1 MPAPGTNRRTFLA
14 GLAGAAAMPLVAQGQ
29 QTPTPVIGF
38 LHSGSAEQNADRLT
52 AYRKGLNEA
61 GFVEGQNVTIE
72 FRWAAGRNDKLQELA
87 GDLVRRRVAVIA
99 TPGSTLA
106 AVVAKAAT
114 TSIPIVFA
122 VGADP
127 VALGLVASFNRPGGN
142 VTGITSLNA
151 EIAAK
156 RFGLIRQLVPQAVRY
171 FALVN
176 PTDPVLAEPFTKDV
190 QAGAATIGIHI
201 EIMRASTEREIERA
215 FANFPRQSGG
225 VLVFGPDAFFYSRRT
240 QIAALAVQ
248 HAVPTIFDGR
258 DYVEAGGMA
267 SYGADFDNLMRLAG
281 GYTGSIL
288 RGEKP
293 ANLPVVRSTK
303 YELVINLK
311 TANALGVVVPPMLLA
326 TADEVIE

>member
-1 MPAPGTNRRTFLA
+1 MRRREFITLLGGVSLAPLTVRAQNSSMPE
-14 GLAGAAAMPLVAQGQ
+14 
-29 QTPTPVIGF
+29 IGF
-38 LHSGSAEQNADRLT
+38 LHSGSPEQNVQRLA

-61 GFVEGQNVTIE
+61 GFVEGENVTIE

-87 GDLVRRRVAVIA
+87 GDLVRRQVAVIA

-127 VALGLVASFNRPGGN
+127 VGLGLVASFNRPGGN

-156 RFGLIRQLVPQAVRY
+156 RFGLIRELVPQAARY

-201 EIMRASTEREIERA
+201 EIIRASTDREIEQA
-215 FANFPRQSGG
+215 FANFPRQSDS
-225 VLVFGPDAFFYSRRT
+225 VLVFGPDAFFYTRRT
-240 QIAALAVQ
+240 QIAALAAQ
-248 HAVPTIFDGR
+248 RAVPTIFDGR
-258 DYVEAGGMA
+258 DYVEAGGLA
-267 SYGADFDNLMRLAG
+267 SYGADFDNLMHLAG

-288 RGEKP
+288 KGEKP
-293 ANLPVVRSTK
+293 ADLPIVRSTK

-311 TANALGVVVPPMLLA
+311 TANALGLGVPPMLLA
-326 TADEVIE
+326 TADKVIE

>member
-1 MPAPGTNRRTFLA
+1 MNRRVFITLLGGASLVSPLA
-14 GLAGAAAMPLVAQGQ
+14 VRAQNSSM
-29 QTPTPVIGF
+29 PVIGF
-38 LHSGSAEQNADRLT
+38 LHSGSPEQNVQRLA
-52 AYRKGLNEA
+52 AYRQGLNQA

-72 FRWAAGRNDKLQELA
+72 FRWAAGRNNELHA
-87 GDLVRRRVAVIA
+87 LASDLVRRQVAVIA

-106 AVVAKAAT
+106 AVVAKTAT

-156 RFGLIRQLVPQAVRY
+156 RFGLIRELVPHAVRY

-201 EIMRASTEREIERA
+201 DIIRASTEAEIEAA
-215 FANFPRQSGG
+215 FAKLPRQPGS
-225 VLVFGPDAFFYSRRT
+225 VLIFGPDAFFYTRRR
-240 QIAALAVQ
+240 QIAALAAQ
-248 HAVPTIFDGR
+248 NAVSTIFDGR
-258 DYVEAGGMA
+258 DYVEAGGLA
-267 SYGADFDNLMRLAG
+267 SYGADFDTLMRLAG

-288 RGEKP
+288 KGAKP
-293 ANLPVVRSTK
+293 ADLPIVRSTK

-311 TANALGVVVPPMLLA
+311 TANALGLVVPPMLLA
-326 TADEVIE
+326 TADKVIE